1 MCKIVFG
8 RNILYVIF
16 AIKVIFQL
24 YIYNEFCEKQWKL
37 FINNDIYG
45 KKQIILQF
53 APVKGG
59 LYMKLILAIINK
71 EDSTIVS
78 QALVK
83 ARYSVTK
90 LATTGGFLM
99 SGNITLI
106 IGTEDD
112 KVDDVI
118 RIIGEHA
125 QKRTE
130 IVPSTVMYG
139 VGMSSSIPL
148 EVTVGGATI
157 FVLPVDRFEK
167 V

>member
-1 MCKIVFG
+1 
-8 RNILYVIF
+8 
-16 AIKVIFQL
+16 
-24 YIYNEFCEKQWKL
+24 
-37 FINNDIYG
+37 
-45 KKQIILQF
+45 
-53 APVKGG
+53 
-59 LYMKLILAIINK
+59 MKLILAIINK
-71 EDSTIVS
+71 EDSQEVS
-78 QALVK
+78 HALTK
-83 ARYSVTK
+83 ERYSVTK
-90 LATTGGFLM
+90 LATQGGFLM

-106 IGTEDD
+106 IGTEDE